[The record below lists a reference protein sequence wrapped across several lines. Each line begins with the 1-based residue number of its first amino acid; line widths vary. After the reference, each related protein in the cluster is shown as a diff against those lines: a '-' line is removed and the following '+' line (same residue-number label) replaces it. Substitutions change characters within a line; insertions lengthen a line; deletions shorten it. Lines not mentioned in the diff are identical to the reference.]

1 MKTSSIVILVVLAIF
16 ITALGV
22 NLSSNASTYSDFPA
36 AKASNKTVHV
46 VGSWVNRDQTSYDP
60 STDMFQFYM
69 QDTTNNVELVYY
81 QDPKP
86 QNFEQAEKVVVVGG
100 YKDENFVAEK
110 IIMKCPSKFEQTDI
124 TAGEKNL

>member
-1 MKTSSIVILVVLAIF
+1 
-16 ITALGV
+16 
-22 NLSSNASTYSDFPA
+22 
-36 AKASNKTVHV
+36 
-46 VGSWVNRDQTSYDP
+46 VNRDQTSYDP
-60 STDMFQFYM
+60 NTDMFQFYM

-100 YKDENFVAEK
+100 YKNENFVAEK

>member
-1 MKTSSIVILVVLAIF
+1 MKTSSIVILIALALFVTVLGI
-16 ITALGV
+16 
-22 NLSSNASTYSDFPA
+22 NLSSNASTYADFPT
-36 AKASNKTVHV
+36 AKASGETVHV
-46 VGSWVNRDQTSYDP
+46 VGSWVQRDQTHYDNA
-60 STDMFQFYM
+60 TDMFQFYM

-100 YKDENFVAEK
+100 YKDKAFVADK